1 MFFCSVQLQPKP
13 SSPNPDT
20 VANRA
25 QLERIRRINGLLIG
39 LVRGD
44 STQRAPHVRIKNL
57 QAIHVA
63 SINPA
68 EPAKTKALAKF
79 QKRSRKKERAEKK
92 NLPFTWRPLEVGSLI
107 AVLGINPVR
116 INRAGHIILLHDYTI
131 EVDKSLG
138 NHVQPLVCQTFRFL
152 LVSVP

>member
-1 MFFCSVQLQPKP
+1 MKFGLSDMIIRFSPNKRQEESFPKIPIPTSKCMFFCSVQLQPKP

-20 VANRA
+20 VANQA
-25 QLERIRRINGLLIG
+25 QLKRIRRINGLLIG

-68 EPAKTKALAKF
+68 EPANTK
-79 QKRSRKKERAEKK
+79 
-92 NLPFTWRPLEVGSLI
+92 
-107 AVLGINPVR
+107 
-116 INRAGHIILLHDYTI
+116 H
-131 EVDKSLG
+131 
-138 NHVQPLVCQTFRFL
+138 
-152 LVSVP
+152 